1 MTVFDKDIKRLALFR
16 RRCLPDFFSKNVRIT
31 FLRLRVNAHGIFQIL
46 KAYVLQQF
54 PPKANRDL
62 ADYNKNAR
70 QCIIGE
76 EIMPARPW
84 GSRGRRPRDP
94 QGLEGI
100 IFSPIMHWRAF
111 FILFHHI

>member
-1 MTVFDKDIKRLALFR
+1 M
-16 RRCLPDFFSKNVRIT
+16 S
-31 FLRLRVNAHGIFQIL
+31 QICDT
-46 KAYVLQQF
+46 YM
-54 PPKANRDL
+54 RY
-62 ADYNKNAR
+62 YNKNAR

-111 FILFHHI
+111 FILFHDI